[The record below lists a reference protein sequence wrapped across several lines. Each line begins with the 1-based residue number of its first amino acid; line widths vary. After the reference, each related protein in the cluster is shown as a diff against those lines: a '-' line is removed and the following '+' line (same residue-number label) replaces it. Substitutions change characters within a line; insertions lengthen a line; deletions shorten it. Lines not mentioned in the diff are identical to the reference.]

1 MRIHFVKN
9 IQFTKLLKA
18 EGRLREFNFRKL
30 GGQQE
35 GIFTVDVVDDRG
47 NRILFRMQKE
57 DTNWKI
63 MEQALPRWI
72 WDNEK
77 RLHELI
83 EDELQNPTAS
93 HFS

>member
-57 DTNWKI
+57 DGSWKI
-63 MEQALPRWI
+63 MEQTLPRWI

-77 RLHELI
+77 KLHELI
-83 EDELQNPTAS
+83 EEELQNPTAS
-93 HFS
+93 QFS

>member
-57 DTNWKI
+57 DGSWKI
-63 MEQALPRWI
+63 MEQTLPRWI

-83 EDELQNPTAS
+83 EEELQNPTAS
-93 HFS
+93 QFS